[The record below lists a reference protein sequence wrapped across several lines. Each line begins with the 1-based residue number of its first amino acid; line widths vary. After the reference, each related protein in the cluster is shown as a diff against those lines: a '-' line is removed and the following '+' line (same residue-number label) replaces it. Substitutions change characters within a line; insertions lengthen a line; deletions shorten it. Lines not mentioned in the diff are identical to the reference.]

1 MTKGEAVKQKKNE
14 KKKALSFH
22 ALSEMGCL
30 DRGVAFHAAQVCST
44 GLVQWINPES

>member
-1 MTKGEAVKQKKNE
+1 MTKGKAVKQRKNGE
-14 KKKALSFH
+14 KKAISFH

-44 GLVQWINPES
+44 GLVQ